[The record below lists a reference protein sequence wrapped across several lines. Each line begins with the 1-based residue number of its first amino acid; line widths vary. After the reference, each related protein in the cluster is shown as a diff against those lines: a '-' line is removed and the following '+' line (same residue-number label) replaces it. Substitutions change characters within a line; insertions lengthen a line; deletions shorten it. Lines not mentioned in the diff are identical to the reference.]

1 MILKHSERRQTMSKG
16 IDHEYTYNL
25 VCPYCGYKDEDAWE
39 LSDNE
44 SETYCSRCD
53 KEFAYTRHVSISYS
67 TSKIDSHE

>member
-1 MILKHSERRQTMSKG
+1 MSKG